1 MAKPEDA
8 PDLGSDAL
16 WHEGSNPSLCIVSNV
31 RKEWKMLEIK
41 GKVNTAICFAKVI
54 EEEAIEQ
61 IRRMCDY
68 PMTQGSRIRI
78 MPDVHA
84 GKGCTI
90 GTTMT
95 IIDKAVPNI
104 VGVDIGC
111 GMYTVNLGKAEIDF
125 EKLDEACHFI
135 PSGRNVWEG
144 RQERFDLTRLHCY
157 RDLKDAKRLVRSLGT
172 LGGGNHFIEIDEAAD
187 GTKYLVIHSG
197 SRNLGKQVAEL
208 YQKLAVN
215 LDRGYGE
222 YFEKRDEI
230 IRTYKEQG
238 RRKEIQAALKA
249 LHYKTYES
257 QPTMPADL
265 CYLSGKY
272 LDDYLHD
279 VEICQDFAKKSR
291 EKMAEIILERT
302 GMAGGEAF
310 HTIHNY
316 IDTDEMILRKGAIA
330 AHAGEKILIPINMK
344 DGSVLAVGKGNPEW
358 NYSAPHGA
366 GRIMSRSKA
375 KCELS
380 MDQYK
385 MEMAGVYTTSV
396 NEHTLDEAPMA
407 YKSLTDIIDVILE
420 SVEIIDVMKP
430 VYNFKASD

>member
-1 MAKPEDA
+1 
-8 PDLGSDAL
+8 
-16 WHEGSNPSLCIVSNV
+16 
-31 RKEWKMLEIK
+31 MLEIK
-41 GKVNTAICFAKVI
+41 GKVNTAICYAKLI

-68 PMTQGSRIRI
+68 PITQGSRIRI

-95 IIDKAVPNI
+95 ILDKAVPNV

-111 GMYTVNLGKAEIDF
+111 GMYTVNLGKTEIDF

-144 RQERFDLTRLHCY
+144 RQERFDLTRLRCY

-172 LGGGNHFIEIDEAAD
+172 LGGGNHFIEIDKAAD

-215 LDRGYGE
+215 LDRGYGK

-230 IRTYKEQG
+230 IRTYKERG
-238 RRKEIQAALKA
+238 RRKEIQAALKK
-249 LHYKTYES
+249 LHFKTYET
-257 QPTMPADL
+257 QPTMPEDL

-279 VEICQDFAKKSR
+279 VEICQAFARRNR

-302 GMAGGEAF
+302 GMEGGEAF

-330 AHAGEKILIPINMK
+330 AHAGEKVLIPINMR
-344 DGSVLAVGKGNPEW
+344 DGSVLAIGKGNPEW

-366 GRIMSRSKA
+366 GRIMSRKKA
-375 KCELS
+375 KNELR
-380 MDQYK
+380 MDEYK
-385 MEMAGVYTTSV
+385 KEMAGVYTTSV

-407 YKSLTDIIDVILE
+407 YKSLEDIIDVIRE
-420 SVEIIDVMKP
+420 SVEVIDVMKP